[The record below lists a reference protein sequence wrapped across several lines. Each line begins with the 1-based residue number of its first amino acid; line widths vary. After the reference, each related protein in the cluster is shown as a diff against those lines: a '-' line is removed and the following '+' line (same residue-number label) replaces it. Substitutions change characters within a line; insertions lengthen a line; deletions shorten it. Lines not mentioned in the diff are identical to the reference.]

1 MQCETCRRALG
12 PEQLKCPR
20 RNLGKEN
27 LCPYRVE
34 QTRLNSDGWGW
45 MLFVGLV
52 ISLIPVT
59 GLLIGEVLPLW
70 IRLVLALLLLIGFYL
85 MGSSFSLLFGRQ
97 LTIFNLTTGQAW
109 QQTKFFGV
117 PITWMETS
125 AVEILPWTGA
135 SARILRYP
143 ASVAEWCRNRNAPGV
158 FSTALLQLVAQG
170 VVSIGQVGIRRR
182 WRRPSRV
189 YVLVPGEEYG
199 KAAVQGKFE
208 KRLADVVGQA
218 NSEGMEFE
226 MDGNHYP
233 RSYRSILCLEDAIRI
248 FFGIHPRESE
258 PFQFYHL
265 VGGEAVEL
273 GVGEF
278 IENPFP
284 KILPGKNAMGKIS
297 LDLRS
302 IDLLHHDFWTTQPEH
317 ARDVLAQ
324 IDLLVHSQVPR
335 EPEVVAKSASRL

>member
-1 MQCETCRRALG
+1 MQCETCRRELG

-45 MLFVGLV
+45 MLFVGLI

-70 IRLVLALLLLIGFYL
+70 IRLVLVSLLLVGLYL
-85 MGSSFSLLFGRQ
+85 MGSGFSLLFGRQ
-97 LTIFNLTTGQAW
+97 LTSFNLTTGQAW
-109 QQTKFFGV
+109 QQTKIFGV
-117 PITWMETS
+117 PISWMEIS
-125 AVEILPWTGA
+125 AVEVLPWWGT

-143 ASVAEWCRNRNAPGV
+143 ASVAEWCRNRNAPGL

-170 VVSIGQVGIRRR
+170 VVTIGQVNIRRR
-182 WRRPSRV
+182 WRRPSKV
-189 YVLVPGEEYG
+189 YVLVTGEEYG

-208 KRLADVVGQA
+208 KRLADVVGQSI
-218 NSEGMEFE
+218 SESVEFE

-233 RSYRSILCLEDAIRI
+233 RTYRSVLCLEDAIRI
-248 FFGIHPRESE
+248 FFGIDLRGSE
-258 PFQFYHL
+258 PFQVHHL

-273 GVGEF
+273 GLGEF
-278 IENPFP
+278 REKPFP
-284 KILPGKNAMGKIS
+284 KYSPGKNAMGKIS

-302 IDLLHHDFWTTQPEH
+302 IDLLHHDFWTTQPDH
-317 ARDVLAQ
+317 ARDMLAQ